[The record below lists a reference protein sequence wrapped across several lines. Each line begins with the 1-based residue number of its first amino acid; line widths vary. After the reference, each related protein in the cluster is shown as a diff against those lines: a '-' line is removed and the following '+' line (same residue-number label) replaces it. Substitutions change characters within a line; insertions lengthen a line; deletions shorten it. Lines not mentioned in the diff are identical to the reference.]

1 MKTFDAVLVRLKT
14 PSRPKVINLINSYED
29 GMNNNSAAQTMM
41 YDANKKSVGVTY
53 LLWFFLGGVG
63 GHRFYAGKTGS
74 AILLLAITLLGV
86 LLSAVGIGFFFL
98 AITGIWVLIDAFLI
112 PGWIR
117 NKNTL
122 LAASLSNTGSLPRM

>member
-1 MKTFDAVLVRLKT
+1 M
-14 PSRPKVINLINSYED
+14 S
-29 GMNNNSAAQTMM
+29 NNTAAQTML

-53 LLWFFLGGVG
+53 LLWFFLGGLG

-74 AILLLAITLLGV
+74 AILLLAITLIGV
-86 LLSAVGIGFFFL
+86 FLSAVGIGLFFL
-98 AITGIWVLIDAFLI
+98 AITAIWVIIDAFLI

-122 LAASLSNTGSLPRM
+122 LAASLANSGSLPPM